1 VIYKQSRNGM
11 GHLVVHRVPIFV
23 ECKRGDTDYNAAW
36 LNKAVRAASVAEL
49 EGYFPPLHIRHHG
62 DGNVESAGFFKITGA
77 GPITFKGTTKT
88 AVFADLVITA
98 PWVEDSIL
106 AARLPYRSVE
116 IIDVDQPAF
125 SSLALLDHEP
135 PYLELPMLM
144 VAQADAEDSTPRR
157 PGDSPGSLTPVANAT
172 FANPWQAES
181 LNPDS
186 MVVAC
191 FRRGSSAHI
200 LFQDQDET
208 PMAVKKTNT
217 PAPKGAHFADDKYEK
232 DDGPPKKEGDDGDKM
247 EGDEGALDIAAV
259 CKAIGDGSISVAE
272 MEEIKAAIIAQQ
284 GEVAAEPEEEEAP
297 AAAPAPAPGEAM
309 SKNQST
315 HFAKLQGKIDAQDA
329 KINAMETKAVRA
341 EAIANALETLEGRP
355 LGADPEAK
363 FGKFFDDHGA
373 AAFSAY
379 VAEYKSTFAAM
390 STNGDTKNAAFAAQ
404 KNGAATGVAL
414 AYTEQGTEAVT
425 KAAQFAA
432 EHKQLGG
439 RVKSNEASY
448 VSFNMAR
455 AGFAA
460 PTPAA
465 K

>member
-1 VIYKQSRNGM
+1 MIYKQSRNGM

-144 VAQADAEDSTPRR
+144 VAQAEAGSEAKDSGTCI
-157 PGDSPGSLTPVANAT
+157 PGQAPGLLTPVANAT

-181 LNPDS
+181 LDADS

-232 DDGPPKKEGDDGDKM
+232 EGEDKKEGDKG
-247 EGDEGALDIAAV
+247 
-259 CKAIGDGSISVAE
+259 
-272 MEEIKAAIIAQQ
+272 AIIAQQ
-284 GEVAAEPEEEEAP
+284 GAVADEPEEEEAP
-297 AAAPAPAPGEAM
+297 AVAPAPAPGEAM
-309 SKNQST
+309 RKNQST

-329 KINAMETKAVRA
+329 KINAMETKAIRA

-390 STNGDTKNAAFAAQ
+390 SANGDMKNAAFAAQ